1 MEAEGRWLTIMD
13 YAVKNDVSLST
24 IRRYIKSNKIPYRME
39 HGRYMLL
46 DQSPGSAPTQTQAH
60 GASAESRSMERRVD
74 ILEHRLNEALEQI
87 AELKMLVA
95 IYEEKL
101 DH

>member
-1 MEAEGRWLTIMD
+1 
-13 YAVKNDVSLST
+13 
-24 IRRYIKSNKIPYRME
+24 ME
-39 HGRYMLL
+39 HGRYLLL
-46 DQSPGSAPTQTQAH
+46 DKSPGGAQTAV
-60 GASAESRSMERRVD
+60 GAYGTHDGRPLERRVD

-101 DH
+101 DTDLDPVR